1 MQVKEQWKNTPF
13 GSQHCLC
20 FCFWFVVFFFF
31 CDGDCYS
38 SQGGLVPKS
47 LKIKELYQIISMR
60 DLKSWPFTES
70 GKQLARP
77 TEKSLKAPC
86 RSFSQDCDQHFHAGH
101 DREKDRSLNDSYRE
115 KSWGAISQ
123 DLGITS

>member
-1 MQVKEQWKNTPF
+1 MKEQWKNTPF

-20 FCFWFVVFFFF
+20 FCFWFVVFFFSVM
-31 CDGDCYS
+31 GIAIL

-60 DLKSWPFTES
+60 DLKSWPVTES

-77 TEKSLKAPC
+77 TEKFLKAPC